1 MLMPKKVKYRKWFKP
16 KVKGIARTGDKISF
30 GSYGL
35 KAVTGGWVTS
45 RQIEAARKA
54 MTRFVKRGGK
64 SWIRIF
70 PDRPITSKGGE
81 AHMGG
86 GKGAV
91 SHYVAVVKPGAM
103 LFEIEGVECDQAKE
117 AMRLASHKFPV
128 KTRFVSKEDQ

>member
-16 KVKGIARTGDKISF
+16 KVKGRATSGDKLSF

-35 KAVTGGWVTS
+35 KAMTGGWVTS

-81 AHMGG
+81 SHMGG

-91 SHYVAVVKPGAM
+91 SHYVAVVKPGAII
-103 LFEIEGVECDQAKE
+103 FE
-117 AMRLASHKFPV
+117 M
-128 KTRFVSKEDQ
+128 